1 MHRHARNYTNY
12 SLDEITSGLKR
23 DLLILTVCIVYVLTK
38 NDVDAFF
45 SCFFGLSSTLL
56 FISSSS
62 FQIFCPKMPLVTRS
76 FTRLISSTI
85 RAVR

>member
-45 SCFFGLSSTLL
+45 HVFLDCHQLYCLSLRLRFRFSVQKCHLSL
-56 FISSSS
+56 DHS
-62 FQIFCPKMPLVTRS
+62 LV
-76 FTRLISSTI
+76 
-85 RAVR
+85 